1 MKRIFYFF
9 LSLAMAV
16 TAGVVSSSCTK
27 LDNPVDPGNTPTQ
40 VSELKA
46 QLQGSY
52 LYYPI
57 IVNDVMCGAMSF
69 NLAPAGKPS
78 RMGLFSTPDWE
89 KIDMDLKLHVDSIDI
104 DWDVVPKYEGFKD
117 QGIVSDALRITMKLG
132 DNQSNDIYYPIGSM
146 NNDSVVFLL
155 PSEMGPQD
163 IMMTRFDN
171 KENISVTDLTSSIGL
186 LTGAV
191 LNSMV
196 KFVSE
201 NKDELTSMTDEMRME
216 FLAENGYDD
225 LTDWVYDFDSYN
237 ASARTRQVSG
247 AAALAADSKG
257 IDYANWMKS
266 IRDDVKVRDMVIPG
280 SHDAGTYGI
289 IGVLRAFGQT
299 LKEQAQGHY
308 LPGKNAEI
316 SNPDSLANFIKW
328 AAKACPAKKY
338 VLVLNDHG
346 GGYSPDAEI
355 YPAKAVATRGVIF
368 DDAYRGN
375 HFSAPSLNHAIKAS
389 GIRPDVVYFD
399 ACLMNTME
407 YAFELKDVADYLV
420 ASTYVTLAG
429 APYATLIDVLSAAH
443 DDMRYAL
450 EKYTEYYVKSFE
462 PEDENEVN
470 YYDMTVT
477 ETARLDQLGKSMREF
492 TDRLCNTYKNGTAE
506 QKQKINNV
514 TRDAVRVTDSGA
526 LYDAGRYMEAMRKA
540 LPEVFDDAFW
550 AELKESFNNCIAAQ
564 YTSKYLLNH
573 DYQVDYSVLLA
584 TRGTYLQS
592 AWRDVESDPDSKILT
607 SLGFFAPDGK
617 FTIYVVKDGLFKKGV
632 TPAYTLEL
640 ADQGQW
646 GGTLEAVY
654 GALAFDKATGWSRW
668 LLLNEQQPSLW
679 CNNDFNTP
687 LPKISD

>member
-1 MKRIFYFF
+1 MMKRISYFF

-27 LDNPVDPGNTPTQ
+27 LDNPVDPGNPADPGNTPTQ

-299 LKEQAQGHY
+299 QMLNIDQQW
-308 LPGKNAEI
+308 NAGVRVFDLRVRDELSSI
-316 SNPDSLANFIKW
+316 RLFHNFIPCNKFLSTVTKDI
-328 AAKACPAKKY
+328 ADLLRRHPSEGAIIILKGEDNDTGNEYAEMIRRVLQAGMLGLASVDLIFSTSPLHEEYAITQSHSILDSNCPLAT
-338 VLVLNDHG
+338 
-346 GGYSPDAEI
+346 YSPDMTMGDLRGKVLVINRSYADKKPTNGAYASKWEDNQKLSS
-355 YPAKAVATRGVIF
+355 YDGRLSASLRVQDHYGEGSEGPENYQADKEKQFVELWDASEKTADNATWYVHG
-368 DDAYRGN
+368 
-375 HFSAPSLNHAIKAS
+375 AS
-389 GIRPDVVYFD
+389 GYVWDHGLQPLPNYYLIAQNLYPKFITKVSAHLGRGIVLQDFSGIDKGTRDYEQAVKAYVAVKHTFKTAVKVVD
-399 ACLMNTME
+399 NAMTETRKVVKE
-407 YAFELKDVADYLV
+407 YATKVVDKVSDITRSFWKRIRGWF
-420 ASTYVTLAG
+420 G
-429 APYATLIDVLSAAH
+429 ARSYAPNGVQAAPK
-443 DDMRYAL
+443 RI
-450 EKYTEYYVKSFE
+450 
-462 PEDENEVN
+462 
-470 YYDMTVT
+470 
-477 ETARLDQLGKSMREF
+477 LG
-492 TDRLCNTYKNGTAE
+492 
-506 QKQKINNV
+506 
-514 TRDAVRVTDSGA
+514 
-526 LYDAGRYMEAMRKA
+526 
-540 LPEVFDDAFW
+540 
-550 AELKESFNNCIAAQ
+550 
-564 YTSKYLLNH
+564 
-573 DYQVDYSVLLA
+573 VDYEMHGDELLKQCIDNNF
-584 TRGTYLQS
+584 R
-592 AWRDVESDPDSKILT
+592 
-607 SLGFFAPDGK
+607 
-617 FTIYVVKDGLFKKGV
+617 
-632 TPAYTLEL
+632 
-640 ADQGQW
+640 
-646 GGTLEAVY
+646 Y
-654 GALAFDKATGWSRW
+654 GDRTK
-668 LLLNEQQPSLW
+668 
-679 CNNDFNTP
+679 
-687 LPKISD
+687 

>member
-1 MKRIFYFF
+1 MMKRIFYFF

-299 LKEQAQGHY
+299 QMLNIDQQW
-308 LPGKNAEI
+308 NAGVRVFDLRVRDELSSI
-316 SNPDSLANFIKW
+316 RLFHNFIPCNKFLSTV
-328 AAKACPAKKY
+328 AKDIADLLRRHPSEGAIIILKGEDNDTGNEYAEMIRRVLQAGMLGLASVDLIFSTSPLHEEYAITQSHSILDSNCPLAT
-338 VLVLNDHG
+338 
-346 GGYSPDAEI
+346 YSPDMTMGDLRGKVLVINRSDADKKPTNGAYASKWEDNQKLSS
-355 YPAKAVATRGVIF
+355 YDGRLSASLRVQDHYGEGSEGPENYQADKEKQFVELWDASEKTAANATWYVHG
-368 DDAYRGN
+368 
-375 HFSAPSLNHAIKAS
+375 AS
-389 GIRPDVVYFD
+389 GYVWDHGLQPLPNYYLIAQNLYPKFITKVSAHLGRGIVLQDFSGIDKGTRDYEQAVKAYVAVKHTFKTAVKVVD
-399 ACLMNTME
+399 NAMTETRKVVKE
-407 YAFELKDVADYLV
+407 YATKVVDKVSDITRSFWKRIRGWF
-420 ASTYVTLAG
+420 G
-429 APYATLIDVLSAAH
+429 ARSYAPNGVQAAPK
-443 DDMRYAL
+443 RI
-450 EKYTEYYVKSFE
+450 
-462 PEDENEVN
+462 
-470 YYDMTVT
+470 
-477 ETARLDQLGKSMREF
+477 LG
-492 TDRLCNTYKNGTAE
+492 
-506 QKQKINNV
+506 
-514 TRDAVRVTDSGA
+514 
-526 LYDAGRYMEAMRKA
+526 
-540 LPEVFDDAFW
+540 
-550 AELKESFNNCIAAQ
+550 
-564 YTSKYLLNH
+564 
-573 DYQVDYSVLLA
+573 VDYEMHGDELLKQCIDNNF
-584 TRGTYLQS
+584 R
-592 AWRDVESDPDSKILT
+592 
-607 SLGFFAPDGK
+607 
-617 FTIYVVKDGLFKKGV
+617 
-632 TPAYTLEL
+632 
-640 ADQGQW
+640 
-646 GGTLEAVY
+646 Y
-654 GALAFDKATGWSRW
+654 GDRTK
-668 LLLNEQQPSLW
+668 
-679 CNNDFNTP
+679 
-687 LPKISD
+687 

>member
-1 MKRIFYFF
+1 MMKRIFYFF

-27 LDNPVDPGNTPTQ
+27 LDNPVDPGNPADPGNTPTQ

-299 LKEQAQGHY
+299 QMLNIDQQW
-308 LPGKNAEI
+308 NAGVRVFDLRVRDELSSI
-316 SNPDSLANFIKW
+316 RLFHNFIPCNKFLSTV
-328 AAKACPAKKY
+328 AKDIADLLRRHPSEGAIIILKGEDNDTGNEYAEMIRRVLQAGMLGLASVDLIFSTSPLHEEYAITQSHSILDSNCPLAT
-338 VLVLNDHG
+338 
-346 GGYSPDAEI
+346 YSPDMTMGDLRGKVLVINRSDADKKPTNGAYASKWEDNQKLSS
-355 YPAKAVATRGVIF
+355 YDGRLSASLRVQDHYGEGSEGPENYQADKEKQFVELWDASEKTADNATWYVHG
-368 DDAYRGN
+368 
-375 HFSAPSLNHAIKAS
+375 AS
-389 GIRPDVVYFD
+389 GYVWDHGLQPLPNYYLIAQNLYPKFITKVSAHLGRGIVLQDFSGIDKGTRDYEQAVKAYVAVKHTFKTAVKVVD
-399 ACLMNTME
+399 NAMTETRKVVKE
-407 YAFELKDVADYLV
+407 YATKVVDKVSDITRSFWKRIHGWF
-420 ASTYVTLAG
+420 G
-429 APYATLIDVLSAAH
+429 ARSYAPNGVQATP
-443 DDMRYAL
+443 
-450 EKYTEYYVKSFE
+450 KSI
-462 PEDENEVN
+462 
-470 YYDMTVT
+470 
-477 ETARLDQLGKSMREF
+477 LG
-492 TDRLCNTYKNGTAE
+492 
-506 QKQKINNV
+506 
-514 TRDAVRVTDSGA
+514 
-526 LYDAGRYMEAMRKA
+526 
-540 LPEVFDDAFW
+540 
-550 AELKESFNNCIAAQ
+550 
-564 YTSKYLLNH
+564 
-573 DYQVDYSVLLA
+573 VD
-584 TRGTYLQS
+584 
-592 AWRDVESDPDSKILT
+592 
-607 SLGFFAPDGK
+607 
-617 FTIYVVKDGLFKKGV
+617 
-632 TPAYTLEL
+632 
-640 ADQGQW
+640 
-646 GGTLEAVY
+646 
-654 GALAFDKATGWSRW
+654 
-668 LLLNEQQPSLW
+668 
-679 CNNDFNTP
+679 
-687 LPKISD
+687 

>member
-1 MKRIFYFF
+1 MMKRIFYFF

-16 TAGVVSSSCTK
+16 TSGVVSSSCTK
-27 LDNPVDPGNTPTQ
+27 LDNPVDPGNPADPGNTPTQ

-299 LKEQAQGHY
+299 QMLNIDQQW
-308 LPGKNAEI
+308 NAGVRVFDLRVRDELSSI
-316 SNPDSLANFIKW
+316 RLFHNFIPCNKFLSTV
-328 AAKACPAKKY
+328 AKDIADLLRRHPSEGAIIILKGEDNDTGNEYAEMIRRVLQAGMLGLASVDLIFSTSPLHEEYAITQSHSILDSNCPLAT
-338 VLVLNDHG
+338 
-346 GGYSPDAEI
+346 YSPDMTMGDLRGKVLVINRSDADKKPTNGAYASKWEDNQKLSS
-355 YPAKAVATRGVIF
+355 YDGRLSASLRVQDHYGEGSEGPENYQADKEKQFVELWDASEKTADNATWYVHG
-368 DDAYRGN
+368 
-375 HFSAPSLNHAIKAS
+375 AS
-389 GIRPDVVYFD
+389 GYVWDHGLQPLPNYYLIAQNLYPKFITKVSAHLGRGIVLQDFSGIDKGTRDYEQAVKAYVAVKHTFKTAVKVVD
-399 ACLMNTME
+399 NAMTETRKVVKE
-407 YAFELKDVADYLV
+407 YATKVVDKVSDITRSFWKRIRGWF
-420 ASTYVTLAG
+420 G
-429 APYATLIDVLSAAH
+429 ARSYAPNGVQAAPK
-443 DDMRYAL
+443 RI
-450 EKYTEYYVKSFE
+450 
-462 PEDENEVN
+462 
-470 YYDMTVT
+470 
-477 ETARLDQLGKSMREF
+477 LG
-492 TDRLCNTYKNGTAE
+492 
-506 QKQKINNV
+506 
-514 TRDAVRVTDSGA
+514 
-526 LYDAGRYMEAMRKA
+526 
-540 LPEVFDDAFW
+540 
-550 AELKESFNNCIAAQ
+550 
-564 YTSKYLLNH
+564 
-573 DYQVDYSVLLA
+573 VDYEMHGDELLKQCIDNNF
-584 TRGTYLQS
+584 R
-592 AWRDVESDPDSKILT
+592 
-607 SLGFFAPDGK
+607 
-617 FTIYVVKDGLFKKGV
+617 
-632 TPAYTLEL
+632 
-640 ADQGQW
+640 
-646 GGTLEAVY
+646 Y
-654 GALAFDKATGWSRW
+654 GDRTK
-668 LLLNEQQPSLW
+668 
-679 CNNDFNTP
+679 
-687 LPKISD
+687 

>member
-1 MKRIFYFF
+1 MMKRIFYFF

-27 LDNPVDPGNTPTQ
+27 LDNPADPGNTPTQ

-247 AAALAADSKG
+247 AAALVADSKG

-299 LKEQAQGHY
+299 QMLNIDQQW
-308 LPGKNAEI
+308 NAGVRVFDLRVRDELSSI
-316 SNPDSLANFIKW
+316 RLFHNFIPCNKFLSTV
-328 AAKACPAKKY
+328 AKDIADLLRRHPSEGAIIILKGEDNDTGNEYAEMIRRVLQAGMLGLASVDLIFSTSPLHEEYAITQSHSILDSNCPLAT
-338 VLVLNDHG
+338 
-346 GGYSPDAEI
+346 YSPDMTMGDLRGKVLVINRSYADKKPTNGAYASKWEDNQKLSS
-355 YPAKAVATRGVIF
+355 YDGRLSASLRVQDHYGEGSEGPENYQADKEKQFVELWDASEKTADNATWYVHG
-368 DDAYRGN
+368 
-375 HFSAPSLNHAIKAS
+375 AS
-389 GIRPDVVYFD
+389 GYVWDHGLQPLPNYYLIAQNLYPKFITKVSAHLGRGIVLQDFSGIDKGTRDYEQAVKAYVAVKHTFKTAVKVVD
-399 ACLMNTME
+399 NAMTETRKVVKE
-407 YAFELKDVADYLV
+407 YATKVVDKVSDITRSFWKRIRGWF
-420 ASTYVTLAG
+420 G
-429 APYATLIDVLSAAH
+429 ARSYAPNGVQAAPK
-443 DDMRYAL
+443 RI
-450 EKYTEYYVKSFE
+450 
-462 PEDENEVN
+462 
-470 YYDMTVT
+470 
-477 ETARLDQLGKSMREF
+477 LG
-492 TDRLCNTYKNGTAE
+492 
-506 QKQKINNV
+506 
-514 TRDAVRVTDSGA
+514 
-526 LYDAGRYMEAMRKA
+526 
-540 LPEVFDDAFW
+540 
-550 AELKESFNNCIAAQ
+550 
-564 YTSKYLLNH
+564 
-573 DYQVDYSVLLA
+573 VDYEMHGDELLKQCIDNNF
-584 TRGTYLQS
+584 R
-592 AWRDVESDPDSKILT
+592 
-607 SLGFFAPDGK
+607 
-617 FTIYVVKDGLFKKGV
+617 
-632 TPAYTLEL
+632 
-640 ADQGQW
+640 
-646 GGTLEAVY
+646 Y
-654 GALAFDKATGWSRW
+654 GDRTK
-668 LLLNEQQPSLW
+668 
-679 CNNDFNTP
+679 
-687 LPKISD
+687 

>member
-1 MKRIFYFF
+1 MMKRISYFF

-27 LDNPVDPGNTPTQ
+27 LDNPVDPGNPADPGNTPTQ

-299 LKEQAQGHY
+299 QMLNIDQQW
-308 LPGKNAEI
+308 NAGVRVFDLRVRDELSSI
-316 SNPDSLANFIKW
+316 RLFHNFIPCNKFLSTV
-328 AAKACPAKKY
+328 AKDIADLLRRHPSEGAIIILKGEDNDTGNEYAEMIRRVLQAGMLGLASVDLIFSTSPLHEEYAITQSHSILDSNCPLAT
-338 VLVLNDHG
+338 
-346 GGYSPDAEI
+346 YSPDMTMGDLRGKVLVINRSYADKKPTNGAYASKWEDNQKLSS
-355 YPAKAVATRGVIF
+355 YDGRLSASLRVQDHYGEGSEGPENYQADKEKQFVELWDASEKTADNATWYVHG
-368 DDAYRGN
+368 
-375 HFSAPSLNHAIKAS
+375 AS
-389 GIRPDVVYFD
+389 GYVWDHGLQPLPNYYLIAQNLYPKFITKVSAHLGRGIVLQDFSGIDKGTRDYEQAVKAYVAVKHTFKTAVKVVD
-399 ACLMNTME
+399 NAMTETRKVVKE
-407 YAFELKDVADYLV
+407 YATKVVDKVSDITRSFWKRIRGWF
-420 ASTYVTLAG
+420 G
-429 APYATLIDVLSAAH
+429 ARSYAPNGVQAAPK
-443 DDMRYAL
+443 RI
-450 EKYTEYYVKSFE
+450 
-462 PEDENEVN
+462 
-470 YYDMTVT
+470 
-477 ETARLDQLGKSMREF
+477 LG
-492 TDRLCNTYKNGTAE
+492 
-506 QKQKINNV
+506 
-514 TRDAVRVTDSGA
+514 
-526 LYDAGRYMEAMRKA
+526 
-540 LPEVFDDAFW
+540 
-550 AELKESFNNCIAAQ
+550 
-564 YTSKYLLNH
+564 
-573 DYQVDYSVLLA
+573 VDYEMHGDELLKQCIDNNF
-584 TRGTYLQS
+584 R
-592 AWRDVESDPDSKILT
+592 
-607 SLGFFAPDGK
+607 
-617 FTIYVVKDGLFKKGV
+617 
-632 TPAYTLEL
+632 
-640 ADQGQW
+640 
-646 GGTLEAVY
+646 Y
-654 GALAFDKATGWSRW
+654 GDRTK
-668 LLLNEQQPSLW
+668 
-679 CNNDFNTP
+679 
-687 LPKISD
+687 

>member
-299 LKEQAQGHY
+299 QMLNIDQQW
-308 LPGKNAEI
+308 NAGVRVFDLRVRDELSSI
-316 SNPDSLANFIKW
+316 RLFHNFIPCNKFLSTV
-328 AAKACPAKKY
+328 AKDIADLLRRHPSEGAIIILKGEDNDTGNEYAEMIRRVLQAGMLGLASVDLIFSTSPLHEEYAITQSHSILDSNCPLAT
-338 VLVLNDHG
+338 
-346 GGYSPDAEI
+346 YSPDMTMGDLRGKVLVINRSDADKKPTNGAYASKWEDNQKLSS
-355 YPAKAVATRGVIF
+355 YDGRLSASLRVQDHYGEGSEGPENYQADKEKQFVELWDASEKTADNATWYVHG
-368 DDAYRGN
+368 
-375 HFSAPSLNHAIKAS
+375 AS
-389 GIRPDVVYFD
+389 GYVWDHGLQPLPNYYLIAQNLYPKFITKVSAHLGRGIVLQDFSGIDKGTRDYEQAVKAYVAVKHTFKTAVKVVD
-399 ACLMNTME
+399 NAMTETRKVVKE
-407 YAFELKDVADYLV
+407 YATKVVDKVSDITRSFWKRIRGWF
-420 ASTYVTLAG
+420 G
-429 APYATLIDVLSAAH
+429 ARSYAPNGVQAAPK
-443 DDMRYAL
+443 RI
-450 EKYTEYYVKSFE
+450 
-462 PEDENEVN
+462 
-470 YYDMTVT
+470 
-477 ETARLDQLGKSMREF
+477 LG
-492 TDRLCNTYKNGTAE
+492 
-506 QKQKINNV
+506 
-514 TRDAVRVTDSGA
+514 
-526 LYDAGRYMEAMRKA
+526 
-540 LPEVFDDAFW
+540 
-550 AELKESFNNCIAAQ
+550 
-564 YTSKYLLNH
+564 
-573 DYQVDYSVLLA
+573 VDYEMHGDELLKQCIDNNF
-584 TRGTYLQS
+584 R
-592 AWRDVESDPDSKILT
+592 
-607 SLGFFAPDGK
+607 
-617 FTIYVVKDGLFKKGV
+617 
-632 TPAYTLEL
+632 
-640 ADQGQW
+640 
-646 GGTLEAVY
+646 Y
-654 GALAFDKATGWSRW
+654 GDRTK
-668 LLLNEQQPSLW
+668 
-679 CNNDFNTP
+679 
-687 LPKISD
+687 

>member
-1 MKRIFYFF
+1 MMKRIFYFF

-27 LDNPVDPGNTPTQ
+27 LDNPADPGNTPTQ

-247 AAALAADSKG
+247 AAALTADSKG

-299 LKEQAQGHY
+299 QMLNIDQQW
-308 LPGKNAEI
+308 NAGVRVFDLRVRDELSSI
-316 SNPDSLANFIKW
+316 RLFHNFIPCNKFLSTV
-328 AAKACPAKKY
+328 AKDIADLLRRHPSEGAIIILKGEDNDTGNEYAEMIRRVLQAGMLGLASVDLIFSTSPLHEEYAITQSHSILDSNCPLAT
-338 VLVLNDHG
+338 
-346 GGYSPDAEI
+346 YSPDMTMGDLRGKVLVINRSYADKKPTNGAYASKWEDNQKLSS
-355 YPAKAVATRGVIF
+355 YDGRLSASLRVQDHYGEGSEGPENYQADKEKQFVELWDASEKTADNATWYVHG
-368 DDAYRGN
+368 
-375 HFSAPSLNHAIKAS
+375 AS
-389 GIRPDVVYFD
+389 GYVWDHGLQPLPNYYLIAQNLYPKFITKVSAHLGRGIVLQDFSGIDKGTRDYEQAVKAYVAVKHTFKTAVKVVD
-399 ACLMNTME
+399 NAMTETRKVVKE
-407 YAFELKDVADYLV
+407 YATKVVDKVSDITRSFWKRIRGWF
-420 ASTYVTLAG
+420 G
-429 APYATLIDVLSAAH
+429 ARSYAPNGVQAAPK
-443 DDMRYAL
+443 RI
-450 EKYTEYYVKSFE
+450 
-462 PEDENEVN
+462 
-470 YYDMTVT
+470 
-477 ETARLDQLGKSMREF
+477 LG
-492 TDRLCNTYKNGTAE
+492 
-506 QKQKINNV
+506 
-514 TRDAVRVTDSGA
+514 
-526 LYDAGRYMEAMRKA
+526 
-540 LPEVFDDAFW
+540 
-550 AELKESFNNCIAAQ
+550 
-564 YTSKYLLNH
+564 
-573 DYQVDYSVLLA
+573 VDYEMHGDELLKQCIDNNF
-584 TRGTYLQS
+584 R
-592 AWRDVESDPDSKILT
+592 
-607 SLGFFAPDGK
+607 
-617 FTIYVVKDGLFKKGV
+617 
-632 TPAYTLEL
+632 
-640 ADQGQW
+640 
-646 GGTLEAVY
+646 Y
-654 GALAFDKATGWSRW
+654 GDRTK
-668 LLLNEQQPSLW
+668 
-679 CNNDFNTP
+679 
-687 LPKISD
+687 

>member
-1 MKRIFYFF
+1 M
-9 LSLAMAV
+9 SLAMAV

-299 LKEQAQGHY
+299 QMLNIDQQW
-308 LPGKNAEI
+308 NAGVRVFDLRVRDELSSI
-316 SNPDSLANFIKW
+316 RLFHNFIPCNKFLSTV
-328 AAKACPAKKY
+328 AKDIADLLRRHPSEGAIIILKGEDNDTGNEYAEMIRRVLQAGMLGLASVDLIFSTSPLHEEYAITQSHSILDSNCPLAT
-338 VLVLNDHG
+338 
-346 GGYSPDAEI
+346 YSPDMTMGDLRGKVLVINRSDADKKPTNGAYASKWEDNQKLSS
-355 YPAKAVATRGVIF
+355 YDGRLSASLRVQDHYGEGSEGPENYQADKEKQFVELWDASEKTADNATWYVHG
-368 DDAYRGN
+368 
-375 HFSAPSLNHAIKAS
+375 AS
-389 GIRPDVVYFD
+389 GYVWDHGLQPLPNYYLIAQNLYPKFITKVSAHLGRGIVLQDFSGIDKGTRDYEQAVKAYVAVKHTFKTAVKVVD
-399 ACLMNTME
+399 NAMTETRKVVKE
-407 YAFELKDVADYLV
+407 YATKVVDKVSDITRSFWKRIRGWF
-420 ASTYVTLAG
+420 G
-429 APYATLIDVLSAAH
+429 ARSYAPNGVQAAPK
-443 DDMRYAL
+443 RI
-450 EKYTEYYVKSFE
+450 
-462 PEDENEVN
+462 
-470 YYDMTVT
+470 
-477 ETARLDQLGKSMREF
+477 LG
-492 TDRLCNTYKNGTAE
+492 
-506 QKQKINNV
+506 
-514 TRDAVRVTDSGA
+514 
-526 LYDAGRYMEAMRKA
+526 
-540 LPEVFDDAFW
+540 
-550 AELKESFNNCIAAQ
+550 
-564 YTSKYLLNH
+564 
-573 DYQVDYSVLLA
+573 VDYEMHGDELLKQCIDNNF
-584 TRGTYLQS
+584 R
-592 AWRDVESDPDSKILT
+592 
-607 SLGFFAPDGK
+607 
-617 FTIYVVKDGLFKKGV
+617 
-632 TPAYTLEL
+632 
-640 ADQGQW
+640 
-646 GGTLEAVY
+646 Y
-654 GALAFDKATGWSRW
+654 GDRTK
-668 LLLNEQQPSLW
+668 
-679 CNNDFNTP
+679 
-687 LPKISD
+687 

>member
-1 MKRIFYFF
+1 MMKRISYFF

-27 LDNPVDPGNTPTQ
+27 LDNPVDPGNPADPGNTPTQ

-299 LKEQAQGHY
+299 QMLNIDQQW
-308 LPGKNAEI
+308 NAGVRVFDLRVRDELSSI
-316 SNPDSLANFIKW
+316 RLFHNFIPCNKFLSTV
-328 AAKACPAKKY
+328 AKDIADLLRRHPSEGAIIILKGEDNDTGNEYAEMIRRVLQAGMLGLASVDLIFSTSPLHEEYAITQSHSILDSNCPLAT
-338 VLVLNDHG
+338 
-346 GGYSPDAEI
+346 YSPDMTMGDLRGKVLVINRSDADKKPTNGAYASKWEDNQKLSS
-355 YPAKAVATRGVIF
+355 YDGRLSASLRVQDHYGEGSEGPENYQADKEKQFVELWDASEKTADNATWYVHG
-368 DDAYRGN
+368 
-375 HFSAPSLNHAIKAS
+375 AS
-389 GIRPDVVYFD
+389 GYVWDHGLQPLPNYYLIAQNLYPKFITKVSAHLGRGIVLQDFSGIDKGTRDYEQAVKAYVAVKHTFKTAVKVVD
-399 ACLMNTME
+399 NAMTETRKVVKE
-407 YAFELKDVADYLV
+407 YATKVVDKVSDITRSFWKRIRGWF
-420 ASTYVTLAG
+420 G
-429 APYATLIDVLSAAH
+429 ARSYAPNGVQAAPK
-443 DDMRYAL
+443 RI
-450 EKYTEYYVKSFE
+450 
-462 PEDENEVN
+462 
-470 YYDMTVT
+470 
-477 ETARLDQLGKSMREF
+477 LG
-492 TDRLCNTYKNGTAE
+492 
-506 QKQKINNV
+506 
-514 TRDAVRVTDSGA
+514 
-526 LYDAGRYMEAMRKA
+526 
-540 LPEVFDDAFW
+540 
-550 AELKESFNNCIAAQ
+550 
-564 YTSKYLLNH
+564 
-573 DYQVDYSVLLA
+573 VDYEMHGDELLKQCIDNNF
-584 TRGTYLQS
+584 R
-592 AWRDVESDPDSKILT
+592 
-607 SLGFFAPDGK
+607 
-617 FTIYVVKDGLFKKGV
+617 
-632 TPAYTLEL
+632 
-640 ADQGQW
+640 
-646 GGTLEAVY
+646 Y
-654 GALAFDKATGWSRW
+654 GDRTK
-668 LLLNEQQPSLW
+668 
-679 CNNDFNTP
+679 
-687 LPKISD
+687 

>member
-1 MKRIFYFF
+1 MMKRISYFF

-27 LDNPVDPGNTPTQ
+27 LDNPVDPGNPADPGNTPTQ

-299 LKEQAQGHY
+299 QMLNIDQQW
-308 LPGKNAEI
+308 NAGVRVFDLRVRDELSSI
-316 SNPDSLANFIKW
+316 RLFHNFIPCNKFLSTV
-328 AAKACPAKKY
+328 AKDLADLLRRHPSEGAIIILKGEDNDTGNEYAEMIRRVLQAGMLGLASVDLIFSTSPLHEEYAITQSHSILDSNCPLAT
-338 VLVLNDHG
+338 
-346 GGYSPDAEI
+346 YSPDMTMGDLRGKVLVINRSYADKKPTNGAYASKWEDNQKLSS
-355 YPAKAVATRGVIF
+355 YDGRLSASLRVQDHYGEGSEGPENYQADKEKQFVELWDASEKTADNATWYVHG
-368 DDAYRGN
+368 
-375 HFSAPSLNHAIKAS
+375 AS
-389 GIRPDVVYFD
+389 GYVWDHGLQPLPNYYLIAQNLYPKFITKVSAHLGRGIVLQDFSGIDKGTRDYEQAVKAYVAVKHTFKTAVKVVD
-399 ACLMNTME
+399 NAMTETRKVVKE
-407 YAFELKDVADYLV
+407 YATKVVDKVSDITRSFWKRIRGWF
-420 ASTYVTLAG
+420 G
-429 APYATLIDVLSAAH
+429 ARSYAPNGVQAAPK
-443 DDMRYAL
+443 RI
-450 EKYTEYYVKSFE
+450 
-462 PEDENEVN
+462 
-470 YYDMTVT
+470 
-477 ETARLDQLGKSMREF
+477 LG
-492 TDRLCNTYKNGTAE
+492 
-506 QKQKINNV
+506 
-514 TRDAVRVTDSGA
+514 
-526 LYDAGRYMEAMRKA
+526 
-540 LPEVFDDAFW
+540 
-550 AELKESFNNCIAAQ
+550 
-564 YTSKYLLNH
+564 
-573 DYQVDYSVLLA
+573 VDYEMHGDELLKQCIDNNF
-584 TRGTYLQS
+584 R
-592 AWRDVESDPDSKILT
+592 
-607 SLGFFAPDGK
+607 
-617 FTIYVVKDGLFKKGV
+617 
-632 TPAYTLEL
+632 
-640 ADQGQW
+640 
-646 GGTLEAVY
+646 Y
-654 GALAFDKATGWSRW
+654 GDRTK
-668 LLLNEQQPSLW
+668 
-679 CNNDFNTP
+679 
-687 LPKISD
+687 

>member
-1 MKRIFYFF
+1 MMKRIFYFF

-299 LKEQAQGHY
+299 QMLNIDQQW
-308 LPGKNAEI
+308 NAGVRVFDLRVRDELSSI
-316 SNPDSLANFIKW
+316 RLFHNFIPCNKFLSTV
-328 AAKACPAKKY
+328 AKDIADLLRRHPSEGAIIILKGEDNDTGNEYAEMIRRVLQAGMLGLASVDLIFSTSPLHEEYAITQSHSILDSNCPLAT
-338 VLVLNDHG
+338 
-346 GGYSPDAEI
+346 YSPDMTMGDLRGKVLVINRSDADKKPTNGAYASKWEDNQKLSS
-355 YPAKAVATRGVIF
+355 YDGRLSASLRVQDHYGEGSEGPENYQADKEKQFVELWDASEKTADNATWYVHG
-368 DDAYRGN
+368 
-375 HFSAPSLNHAIKAS
+375 AS
-389 GIRPDVVYFD
+389 GYVWDHGLQPLPNYYLIAQNLYPKFITKVSAHLGRGIVLQDFSGIDKGTRDYEQAVKAYVAVKHTFKTAVKVVD
-399 ACLMNTME
+399 NAMTETRKVVKE
-407 YAFELKDVADYLV
+407 YATKVVDKVSDITRSFWKRIRGWF
-420 ASTYVTLAG
+420 G
-429 APYATLIDVLSAAH
+429 ARSYAPNGVQAAPK
-443 DDMRYAL
+443 RI
-450 EKYTEYYVKSFE
+450 
-462 PEDENEVN
+462 
-470 YYDMTVT
+470 
-477 ETARLDQLGKSMREF
+477 LG
-492 TDRLCNTYKNGTAE
+492 
-506 QKQKINNV
+506 
-514 TRDAVRVTDSGA
+514 
-526 LYDAGRYMEAMRKA
+526 
-540 LPEVFDDAFW
+540 
-550 AELKESFNNCIAAQ
+550 
-564 YTSKYLLNH
+564 
-573 DYQVDYSVLLA
+573 VDYEMHGDELLKQCIDNNF
-584 TRGTYLQS
+584 R
-592 AWRDVESDPDSKILT
+592 
-607 SLGFFAPDGK
+607 
-617 FTIYVVKDGLFKKGV
+617 
-632 TPAYTLEL
+632 
-640 ADQGQW
+640 
-646 GGTLEAVY
+646 Y
-654 GALAFDKATGWSRW
+654 GDRTK
-668 LLLNEQQPSLW
+668 
-679 CNNDFNTP
+679 
-687 LPKISD
+687 